1 MNLMNMVSKTQHS
14 TTGPARL
21 ILFAGHAGTGKTTL
35 AKKALPIIIERTG
48 QDFFFLDKDT
58 VYGQYSAQVMKLL
71 TGNPNDRDS
80 PFYLNNLRDLEYSG
94 LIDIV
99 RENLALNI
107 NVLLVGP
114 FSREIQSGKIFNPKA
129 LGIPEN
135 THIQIAWIDL
145 GNEEAKKRMEKRA
158 DLRDEWKLSHWE
170 EYLKRRVEP
179 PTHSHIHRFD
189 NSDAN
194 KLNFD
199 QDFNV
204 LVENLI
210 T

>member
-1 MNLMNMVSKTQHS
+1 MNHMNTVSQNHFPKTS
-14 TTGPARL
+14 PARL

-35 AKKALPIIIERTG
+35 AKKALPFIIEKTG

-58 VYGQYSAQVMKLL
+58 VYGQYSAEVMKLL

-114 FSREIQSGKIFNPKA
+114 FSREIQSGKIFNAKE
-129 LGIPEN
+129 LGIPKN

-158 DLRDEWKLSHWE
+158 NPRDEWKLSHWD

-179 PTHSHIHRFD
+179 PVHDHIHRFD

-194 KLNFD
+194 KLHFEE
-199 QDFNV
+199 DFNN
-204 LVENLI
+204 LVNALI
-210 T
+210 V

>member
-1 MNLMNMVSKTQHS
+1 MN
-14 TTGPARL
+14 
-21 ILFAGHAGTGKTTL
+21 
-35 AKKALPIIIERTG
+35 
-48 QDFFFLDKDT
+48 
-58 VYGQYSAQVMKLL
+58 LL

-94 LIDIV
+94 LLDIV

-145 GNEEAKKRMEKRA
+145 GDEEAKKRMEKRA
-158 DLRDEWKLSHWE
+158 DPRDEWKLVHWN

-179 PTHSHIHRFD
+179 PTHTHIHRFD

-194 KLNFD
+194 KLDFEN
-199 QDFNV
+199 DFNA
-204 LVENLI
+204 LINALI